1 MTFTDDVT
9 RLDTGV
15 PGVDLF
21 VCTMGGV
28 PIEFMGAYV
37 PEVNSDN
44 SDATNS

>member
-1 MTFTDDVT
+1 MTLSNDVT

-28 PIEFMGAYV
+28 PIKYMGAFA
-37 PEVNSDN
+37 PQANSEN